1 MSKRLGKDQ
10 RAKFLAEYEQD
21 GKLSDPNFY
30 VKKTK
35 NGKIQIRKVKPKK
48 ESSSEETDPVKEV
61 KPVEEEK
68 PVEEKP
74 KKEKTL

>member
-48 ESSSEETDPVKEV
+48 ESSS
-61 KPVEEEK
+61 
-68 PVEEKP
+68 
-74 KKEKTL
+74 